1 MCSQMLALTL
11 TLSLSLSHS
20 HSCCHSHSHTITLT
34 LTLTL
39 TQAQTHL
46 LSQSTH
52 SHSHSHSLSL
62 SLTHS
67 LTHSLPRTPSIP
79 PSLPPSLTH
88 SLTHHRHDLHLHR
101 HHPTIT
107 SLDPNASRISRLSAA
122 TPLDLTQTVWGSLA
136 GIIFCGCFLTMV
148 PRHGAV
154 CSEKGNARYLQHP
167 NAIAGYCRTL
177 LHSKCVDRTRTVPL
191 RALLKPTVSV
201 FSVETNPLLARSE

>member
-1 MCSQMLALTL
+1 MLALTL
-11 TLSLSLSHS
+11 TLSLSL
-20 HSCCHSHSHTITLT
+20 TLT
-34 LTLTL
+34 L
-39 TQAQTHL
+39 AVTH
-46 LSQSTH
+46 TH
-52 SHSHSHSLSL
+52 TRSPSHSHSLSL
-62 SLTHS
+62 RLKLTYSLSPLTLTHTHTHSHSHS
-67 LTHSLPRTPSIP
+67 LTHSLPPTHSLHPSLP